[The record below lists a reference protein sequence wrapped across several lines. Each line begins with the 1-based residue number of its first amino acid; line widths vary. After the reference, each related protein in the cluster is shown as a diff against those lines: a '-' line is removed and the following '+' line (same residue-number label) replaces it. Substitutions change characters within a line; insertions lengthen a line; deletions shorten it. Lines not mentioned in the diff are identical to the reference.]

1 MTQAT
6 RIVQLPSVRQC
17 ECPMCW
23 TKPWS
28 VPRDHLL
35 QNTTKSVVY
44 EEHNSLTGKMRC
56 SKDGRYM
63 FYLSRMKELHVVDLV
78 RNSRQMLK
86 PEQHWPFFHYIHDF
100 VIVNSMTLLVHV
112 NYYDEV
118 NALLLIRLRDADGIY
133 ERVLLHRLE
142 DYSPASFVLTEISGQ
157 NVEVKRAVLNNEG
170 HCSRFVFLSVNID
183 EARAFVHHE
192 ATLNEDAINDED
204 PTVLHV
210 YSLGQRNWTRE
221 ALDVQ
226 MLYGKKVLSGFTS
239 SMPEMYLLGHEEQNI
254 WSPWIFRCNLA
265 ARKWEGV
272 AIGEYGAQH
281 LQNSAP
287 VHYQHMEP
295 IYVCHIN

>member
-1 MTQAT
+1 M
-6 RIVQLPSVRQC
+6 S
-17 ECPMCW
+17 
-23 TKPWS
+23 K
-28 VPRDHLL
+28 
-35 QNTTKSVVY
+35 NTTKSVVY

-56 SKDGRYM
+56 STDGRYM
-63 FYLSRMKELHVVDLV
+63 FYLSRMKELHIVDLV
-78 RNSRQMLK
+78 RNTRQMLK
-86 PEQHWPFFHYIHDF
+86 PKQHWPFFHYIHDF

-142 DYSPASFVLTEISGQ
+142 DYSPASFALTEISGQ
-157 NVEVKRAVLNNEG
+157 NVQVERAVLNNEG

-192 ATLNEDAINDED
+192 ATLNEDVNFLCAQMNSDGRELQAINDED

-281 LQNSAP
+281 VQLQNSVP